1 MRTYPLNDGDTLV
14 ISIDGGAWET
24 ITFAAGDF
32 SDIAATTAEELAA
45 VLNRSDT
52 LAARV
57 DDAGDL
63 ILTTASR
70 GGNASLEIDAGRST
84 AAAALG
90 LSAGQMAAY
99 GTGLQAA
106 RLVSLAAAPFPI
118 PNDAEMY
125 LVVDG
130 RRRRV
135 RFDRDVTPA
144 AATADEVVTAINRA
158 REIARVARDDRVMLT
173 SPTIGPASSLEI
185 VPGRVDEGHPD
196 AAVVLGFVGGNA
208 FSQPHTAEPATLVCG
223 GQQTGLVIVNLTAAP
238 IELYLASGP
247 TTLPAR
253 GALPIAPGDA
263 GHDALQRLID
273 QGAVRLTS
281 VQPA

>member
-1 MRTYPLNDGDTLV
+1 MRTYPLTDGDTLTV
-14 ISIDGGAWET
+14 SVDGGAWET

-32 SDIAATTAEELAA
+32 GDVAAATAEELAA
-45 VLNRSDT
+45 VLNRSGS
-52 LAARV
+52 LAARA
-57 DDAGDL
+57 DDDGNLVLA
-63 ILTTASR
+63 TASS

-84 AAAALG
+84 AAPALG
-90 LSAGQMAAY
+90 LSTGQPAAY
-99 GTGLQAA
+99 GAGLQAA
-106 RLVSLAAAPFPI
+106 RLVSLAAAPFPL
-118 PNDAEMY
+118 PKDAELY

-135 RFDRDVTPA
+135 SFDKDITA
-144 AATADEVVTAINRA
+144 NAATADEVVAAINRA
-158 REIARVARDDRVMLT
+158 RKIARVARDDRVMLT
-173 SPTIGPASSLEI
+173 SPTIGPESSLEI

-223 GQQTGLVIVNLTAAP
+223 GQQTGLVVVNLTAAP
-238 IELYLASGP
+238 IELYLAEGP
-247 TTLPAR
+247 TVLPAR

-273 QGAVRLTS
+273 QGAVRLMS
-281 VQPA
+281 AQPA